1 VRSVLIL
8 ALVLGACSR
17 GERRASP
24 PPALTA
30 NGPDAILVRMPR
42 EGGTVQAYR
51 WGSDSVL
58 WTSNANAPRLDRVLA
73 FDDEQ
78 GALAYVDARGVPGR
92 LDLRIRSADAAA
104 GAPLAG
110 LASADGWAIYGL
122 TAKREVSR
130 LTPSGTWTFK
140 PDRAPDALLP
150 IADGSLVMISD
161 DGRRTQLRRLHPP
174 EPRVTDSASVPHA
187 ELMTP
192 TDIGDRIYFLGDS
205 GLAGVRIRDLAR
217 TKTIKLP
224 GRASDAVATP
234 SGDRIYVSLHGKK
247 SIVVIDRF
255 TEQIDRTI
263 DLGAEPTA
271 LRMDPDGQFLLVRE
285 AVGDSVSIVSIATSR
300 IVGRVRSAWRSD
312 LPMVGP
318 DGHFALAQGRD
329 VVILDAAT
337 RRESARY
344 AGGVADLWALIRWN
358 GFRPRAAGLDEPVRF
373 ASDTDATPA
382 RTADDSTLASAVAAL
397 PPGAVATITHPP
409 EASAPPVDAHK
420 SGGPVKRSF
429 TLSFAAMLSE
439 DRANTLAAAIKVDG
453 KPVRVVPST
462 REGTPVFRV
471 VFGPF
476 DSREEAERTGRRT
489 GLPFWV
495 YEGAP

>member
-1 VRSVLIL
+1 
-8 ALVLGACSR
+8 
-17 GERRASP
+17 
-24 PPALTA
+24 
-30 NGPDAILVRMPR
+30 
-42 EGGTVQAYR
+42 
-51 WGSDSVL
+51 
-58 WTSNANAPRLDRVLA
+58 
-73 FDDEQ
+73 
-78 GALAYVDARGVPGR
+78 RGVPGR
-92 LDLRIRSADAAA
+92 LDLRIRSAEPAA

-130 LTPSGTWTFK
+130 LTPSGTWTFR
-140 PDRAPDALLP
+140 PDRAPAALLP
-150 IADGSLVMISD
+150 IADGSLVLISD

-174 EPRVTDSASVPHA
+174 EPRVTDSASVPHS
-187 ELMTP
+187 ELMMP

-224 GRASDAVATP
+224 SRASDAVATP
-234 SGDRIYVSLHGKK
+234 SGDRIFVSLRGRKA
-247 SIVVIDRF
+247 IVVIDRF

-263 DLGAEPTA
+263 DLGSEAIA
-271 LRMDPDGQFLLVRE
+271 LRMDPDGQYVLVRE

-300 IVGRVRSAWRSD
+300 AVARVRSAWRTD
-312 LPMVGP
+312 LPLVGP
-318 DGHFALAQGRD
+318 DGHLALAQDRD
-329 VVILDAAT
+329 VVILDTET
-337 RRESARY
+337 RRELARY

-358 GFRPRAAGLDEPVRF
+358 GFRPRAAVLDEPVRF
-373 ASDTDATPA
+373 ASDTEATPA
-382 RTADDSTLASAVAAL
+382 RARTDSALASVIAGL
-397 PPGAVATITHPP
+397 SPGALATVTHPP
-409 EASAPPVDAHK
+409 ESSALPADPRK
-420 SGGPVKRSF
+420 SGGPGKRAF